1 MTCFQSWKKN
11 SEVCDGL
18 LFHIFMYW
26 MWVDCSQYLLYCYT
40 PYSHPYP
47 PKLGGWVAYWN
58 HGVHALSVQILSG
71 ASISASQSFA
81 TKLGM
86 VVHHH
91 EPECYARTLALLS
104 HGPCVK
110 DSYFCNQ
117 NVTISTISFELL
129 ILLQPD
135 LISINLIYPI
145 KRWCVQGQGHS
156 NGSKFILMFG
166 WYLLNCQYYYQNW
179 FSDPSSCKIVLLSS
193 GSRS

>member
-1 MTCFQSWKKN
+1 MTHFQSWKKN
-11 SEVCDGL
+11 LEVCEGL

-40 PYSHPYP
+40 PLLPPLP
-47 PKLGGWVAYWN
+47 PKAGWVVAYWN
-58 HGVHALSVQILSG
+58 QRVR
-71 ASISASQSFA
+71 ASICPDFVWCNISASQSFA

-91 EPECYARTLALLS
+91 KPECYARTLALLS

-110 DSYFCNQ
+110 DLYFYNP
-117 NVTISTISFELL
+117 NVIISTISFELL
-129 ILLQPD
+129 IPRAKL
-135 LISINLIYPI
+135 SS
-145 KRWCVQGQGHS
+145 KKMMCHSQGHS
-156 NGSKFILMFG
+156 NGSKFVLFG
-166 WYLLNCQYYYQNW
+166 PYLLNCQYCYQTR

>member
-1 MTCFQSWKKN
+1 MGFCSTFSCIECELTAVSICYIVIHPTPTPIPQSW
-11 SEVCDGL
+11 V
-18 LFHIFMYW
+18 
-26 MWVDCSQYLLYCYT
+26 
-40 PYSHPYP
+40 
-47 PKLGGWVAYWN
+47 GGW
-58 HGVHALSVQILSG
+58 HTGIMESVHLSVQILSG
-71 ASISASQSFA
+71 ASIAASQSFA